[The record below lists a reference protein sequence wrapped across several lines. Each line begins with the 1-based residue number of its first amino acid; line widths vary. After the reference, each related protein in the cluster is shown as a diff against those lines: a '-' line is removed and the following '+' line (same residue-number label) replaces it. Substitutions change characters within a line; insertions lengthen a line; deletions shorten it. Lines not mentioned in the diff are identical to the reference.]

1 MGAVVIEHSFA
12 GKPSEETMYDWI
24 EEAAADDAEARR
36 EMEIEYWMEEVLPEE
51 NPGVHE
57 DDLYEMACDRV
68 DMAND
73 YLIYPGNWAA
83 YHGGCHLHNGDAPE
97 DPEEKFWSIV
107 DNKEL
112 VSWNNT
118 SKWDDNVFY
127 FYDAEKDETKI
138 LALVPC

>member
-1 MGAVVIEHSFA
+1 MGAVVLNHSFA

-24 EEAAADDAEARR
+24 EEVAAEDAEALR
-36 EMEIEYWMEEVLPEE
+36 ESEIQYWMEEILPEE

-68 DMAND
+68 DMTND
-73 YLIYPGNWAA
+73 YLIYPANWAA

-97 DPEEKFWSIV
+97 DSEEKFWSIV

-127 FYDAEKDETKI
+127 FYDAEKDETEI
-138 LALVPC
+138 LAVVPC